1 MKDLEELLQKYQTK
15 KEQIKRRLEDFQKVK
30 ELPDDKLFSEL
41 AFCIFT
47 PQSKAKL
54 CWSAVETLQSRG
66 ILYKGNE
73 EQILKFLVGIRFP
86 YNKARYLVEA
96 RDSFSENGQIKIKEK
111 LLSKEG
117 KELREFLVN
126 NVKGFG
132 MKEASHFMRN
142 IGLGKDLAILDRHIL
157 KNLKLYGVV
166 DEIPTSLTP
175 KKYLDIEARFKEFS
189 EKIQIPMDEL
199 DLLFWSEETGEIFK

>member
-15 KEQIKRRLEDFQKVK
+15 KEQIKKRLEDFQKIR
-30 ELPDDKLFSEL
+30 ELPDDKIFSEL

-47 PQSKAKL
+47 PQAKAKL
-54 CWSAVETLQSRG
+54 CWSAVESLQPRG
-66 ILYKGNE
+66 ILLKGTE
-73 EQILKFLVGIRFP
+73 EDVLKFLTGIRFP
-86 YNKARYLVEA
+86 YNKAKYLIGA
-96 RDSFSENGQIKIKEK
+96 RNYFSSNGEMKIKEK
-111 LLSKEG
+111 LLG
-117 KELREFLVN
+117 KDGMELRKFLVD

-157 KNLKLYGVV
+157 KNMKEFGVIE
-166 DEIPTSLTP
+166 DIPKTLTP
-175 KKYLDIEARFKEFS
+175 KKYLEIESKLKEFS
-189 EKIQIPMDEL
+189 EKTQIPMDEL

>member
-1 MKDLEELLQKYQTK
+1 M
-15 KEQIKRRLEDFQKVK
+15 
-30 ELPDDKLFSEL
+30 
-41 AFCIFT
+41 
-47 PQSKAKL
+47 
-54 CWSAVETLQSRG
+54 
-66 ILYKGNE
+66 
-73 EQILKFLVGIRFP
+73 
-86 YNKARYLVEA
+86 
-96 RDSFSENGQIKIKEK
+96 
-111 LLSKEG
+111 
-117 KELREFLVN
+117 REFLVN

-166 DEIPTSLTP
+166 DEIPNSLTQ
-175 KKYLDIEARFKEFS
+175 KKYLNIEAKFREFS

>member
-1 MKDLEELLQKYQTK
+1 MKDLKELSDKYHAK
-15 KEQIKRRLEDFQKVK
+15 KDDIKKRLNDFQKVLD
-30 ELPDDKLFSEL
+30 LPDEKIFSEL

-54 CWSAVETLQSRG
+54 CWSAVETLQT
-66 ILYKGNE
+66 KGLLLNGSQE
-73 EQILKFLVGIRFP
+73 ELLKFLTGIRFP
-86 YNKARYLVEA
+86 FNKAKYLVEA
-96 RDSFSENGQIKIKEK
+96 RNYFSYNGEMKIKEK
-111 LLSKEG
+111 ILDKDV
-117 KELREFLVN
+117 KELRKFLVE

-142 IGLGKDLAILDRHIL
+142 VGLGKDLAILDRHIL
-157 KNLKLYGVV
+157 KNMKEFGII
-166 DEIPTSLTP
+166 DEIPKTLTQ
-175 KKYLDIEARFKEFS
+175 KKYLETESKLKEFS